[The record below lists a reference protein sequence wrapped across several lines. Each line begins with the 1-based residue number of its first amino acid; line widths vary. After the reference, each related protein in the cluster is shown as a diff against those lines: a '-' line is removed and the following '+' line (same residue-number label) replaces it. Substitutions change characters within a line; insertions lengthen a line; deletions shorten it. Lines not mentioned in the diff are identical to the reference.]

1 MSESTKVGFIGLGNM
16 GAPMAANV
24 AHSGFDLIVRDT
36 DQNLA
41 SKIAYASGAVAASSP
56 SDFAEVEIVVTM
68 LPTSTI
74 VSQALFDWG
83 DGVVH
88 HLAPDAVIVDMSSS
102 DPTQTKELGKILKG
116 HGIALIDAPVS
127 GGVSKATTGEL
138 SIMLGCDNAEA
149 IAKALPIVESMS
161 SVIFRTGDLGS
172 GHAMKA
178 LNNFVAAAATTA
190 ACEALV
196 IGDRF
201 GLDQHTILNV
211 LNSSTGR
218 SWVTENV
225 LGPHVVD
232 REYGSGFSLALY
244 SKDVGIAKNLA
255 AAVDDP
261 APVCTAVAGTM
272 TNALSTLG
280 NVDHTEAI
288 TFWEQ
293 ERITRGT

>member
-1 MSESTKVGFIGLGNM
+1 MSESMKVGFIGLGNM
-16 GAPMAANV
+16 GGPMATTI

-36 DQNLA
+36 DENLA
-41 SKIAYASGAVAASSP
+41 SQIARSSGAVAASSP

-102 DPTQTKELGKILKG
+102 DPTQTKDLGKRLKS
-116 HGIALIDAPVS
+116 HGIDLVDAPVS
-127 GGVSKATTGEL
+127 GGVAKAATGEL
-138 SIMLGCDNAEA
+138 SIMLGGDNADA
-149 IAKALPIVESMS
+149 VVKALPIVESMS
-161 SVIFRTGDLGS
+161 SAIFRTGGLGS

-201 GLDQHTILNV
+201 GLDQHTILDV

-255 AAVDDP
+255 DAVDDP
-261 APVCTAVAGTM
+261 APVCTAVSGAM
-272 TNALSTLG
+272 SSALSALG
-280 NVDHTEAI
+280 NVDHTEAF
-288 TFWEQ
+288 TYWEK
-293 ERITRGT
+293 EHVSTGT

>member
-102 DPTQTKELGKILKG
+102 DPTQTKELGKILKS

-149 IAKALPIVESMS
+149 IFKALPIVESMS

-201 GLDQHTILNV
+201 GLDQHTILDV

-261 APVCTAVAGTM
+261 APVCTAVASAM
-272 TNALSTLG
+272 TSALSTLG

-293 ERITRGT
+293 ERITTGT

>member
-1 MSESTKVGFIGLGNM
+1 MNESTKVGFIGLGNM

-24 AHSGFDLIVRDT
+24 AHSGIDLIVRDA

-261 APVCTAVAGTM
+261 APVCTAVAGAM

-293 ERITRGT
+293 ERTTRGT